1 MIEKRNEIEVYPF
14 AYSKIASGVRK
25 IDIRPY
31 YDKIRNVKV
40 GDSIDYI
47 NAVDNKRAT
56 RKVTGIAIFDD
67 FDTTI
72 KMLDPELIGYEN
84 REEIRVRV
92 ERMYSKED
100 IKKHGVCALFI
111 DIPSVKKPVNINGK
125 SR

>member
-1 MIEKRNEIEVYPF
+1 MIESRNEIEVYPF
-14 AYSKIASGVRK
+14 AYSKIANGVRK

-31 YDKIRNVKV
+31 YEKFRNVKV

-47 NAVDNKRAT
+47 NAVDNKRTT
-56 RKVTGIAIFDD
+56 RKVTGVAIFDD

-92 ERMYSKED
+92 ERMYSKDD
-100 IKKHGVCALFI
+100 IKKYGVCALFI
-111 DIPSVKKPVNINGK
+111 DIPPVKKPININGK

>member
-1 MIEKRNEIEVYPF
+1 MIESRNEIEVYPF
-14 AYSKIASGVRK
+14 AYSKIANGVRK

-31 YDKIRNVKV
+31 YERFHKVQVGDKIDYVNV
-40 GDSIDYI
+40 
-47 NAVDNKRAT
+47 VDKKKTT
-56 RKVTGIAIFDD
+56 RKVTGIALFDD

-72 KMLDPELIGYEN
+72 KMLPPELIGYEN
-84 REEIRVRV
+84 REEIKVRV

-111 DIPSVKKPVNINGK
+111 EVPTVKKPMNIQSK

>member
-14 AYSKIASGVRK
+14 AYSKIANGVRK

-31 YDKIRNVKV
+31 YDKFRNVRV

-47 NAVDNKRAT
+47 NVVDNKKTT

-72 KMLDPELIGYEN
+72 KMLDPELIGYN
-84 REEIRVRV
+84 DREEIRVRV

-100 IKKHGVCALFI
+100 VKKNGVCALFI
-111 DIPSVKKPVNINGK
+111 DIPPVKNIINIKSK